1 RKAAPAAAAAAAPAP
16 VATPTPPPRPAIVID
31 PAMAAAVNLLGLR
44 LSLARN
50 REEAAQ
56 MANER
61 LKDFGVTL
69 SFSSREKLKISWSDE
84 ELEIDLSQKKSEE
97 LLPQSLKPLVKKIA
111 QCPPE

>member
-1 RKAAPAAAAAAAPAP
+1 
-16 VATPTPPPRPAIVID
+16 
-31 PAMAAAVNLLGLR
+31 MAAAVNLLGLR

-69 SFSSREKLKISWSDE
+69 SFSSQEKLKISWSDE
-84 ELEIDLSQKKSEE
+84 HLEIDLSQKKSED
-97 LLPQSLKPLVKKIA
+97 LVPQSLKPLVKKIA
-111 QCPPE
+111 QCSNQ